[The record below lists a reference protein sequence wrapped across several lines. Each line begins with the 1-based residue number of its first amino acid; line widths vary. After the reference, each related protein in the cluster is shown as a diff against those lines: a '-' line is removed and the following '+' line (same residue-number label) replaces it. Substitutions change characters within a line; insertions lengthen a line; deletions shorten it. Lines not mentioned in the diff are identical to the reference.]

1 MARILLIDDEHNLRR
16 TLARLLE
23 REGHEVI
30 DAGSF
35 AEIERHVQ
43 PGQFDLLVSDIL
55 MPDFDGLHVL
65 REVVERRGCRE
76 PVLLVTGQPSLESA
90 SEAVRHGA
98 FDYVAKP
105 VTKDKLLEAVARGL
119 RHVGLLRERDRA
131 RQQEVDL
138 LKNLAIL
145 GQEASLLT
153 HEIRTPIT
161 SLRHALAAVA
171 DKLGVAERVVVE
183 DLVRNIQRIEKLLTQ
198 TLSFARPLELDLED
212 VDLGALVREAW
223 AQLEPFPPRAGVELQ
238 VDDSEGAV
246 VAHVDRDRIAEILVN
261 LLRNACEACA
271 GTGRIAVSVRAAASQ
286 AVVEVADSGPGV
298 PPKMRGEIFRLFQS
312 SKSGGTGI
320 GLAFSRKIAES
331 HGGSLDL
338 VDGAG
343 PGARFRLKLPLR
355 SAACP
360 PVP

>member
-1 MARILLIDDEHNLRR
+1 MARIILIDDEHNLRR
-16 TLARLLE
+16 TLSRLLE
-23 REGHEVI
+23 REGHDVVEG
-30 DAGSF
+30 GSF
-35 AEIERHVQ
+35 AEVERHLQ
-43 PGQFDLLVSDIL
+43 PGQFDLLVCDIL
-55 MPDFDGLHVL
+55 MPDFDGLQVL

-76 PVLLVTGQPSLESA
+76 PVVLVTGQPSLESA

-98 FDYVAKP
+98 FDYFSKP
-105 VTKDKLLEAVARGL
+105 VTKDKLLEGVARGL
-119 RHVGLLRERDRA
+119 RHVELLRERDRA

-171 DKLGVAERVVVE
+171 DKLGVEERVVVE

-198 TLSFARPLELDLED
+198 TLSFARPLELDLEC
-212 VDLGALVREAW
+212 VDLVRLCRESVT
-223 AQLEPFPPRAGVELQ
+223 QIDCFPPRAGLVIE
-238 VDDSEGAV
+238 VDDAEGPV
-246 VAHVDRDRIAEILVN
+246 EVEVDRDRVAEILVN
-261 LLRNACEACA
+261 LLRNACEAC
-271 GTGRIAVSVRAAASQ
+271 GGQGRVSITVRSGSSA
-286 AVVEVADSGPGV
+286 AVVDVSDTGPGV

-343 PGARFRLKLPLR
+343 PGARFRLKLPQR
-355 SAACP
+355 SAAAP
-360 PVP
+360 KNP